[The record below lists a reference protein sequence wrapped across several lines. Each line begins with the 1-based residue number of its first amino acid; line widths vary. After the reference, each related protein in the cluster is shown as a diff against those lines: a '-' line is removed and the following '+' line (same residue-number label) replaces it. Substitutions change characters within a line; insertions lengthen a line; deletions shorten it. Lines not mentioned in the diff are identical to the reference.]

1 MSRLKKNPSKAGVS
15 AASVK
20 GNAGPS
26 QEADLGG
33 KKTSQ
38 NQQYRK
44 EEHKLNNQQMNMP
57 PEVISVKDSLYLED
71 MLNWNLIAMKKAH
84 FMAEHCQDQTLKQE
98 LNQVGQMHHQHYT
111 QILQHLGSSGQGQ
124 STGFMQ

>member
-1 MSRLKKNPSKAGVS
+1 M
-15 AASVK
+15 
-20 GNAGPS
+20 
-26 QEADLGG
+26 
-33 KKTSQ
+33 
-38 NQQYRK
+38 
-44 EEHKLNNQQMNMP
+44 NNQQMNMP
-57 PEVISVKDSLYLED
+57 PQVISVKDSLYLED

-98 LNQVGQMHHQHYT
+98 LNQVGQMHHQHYA